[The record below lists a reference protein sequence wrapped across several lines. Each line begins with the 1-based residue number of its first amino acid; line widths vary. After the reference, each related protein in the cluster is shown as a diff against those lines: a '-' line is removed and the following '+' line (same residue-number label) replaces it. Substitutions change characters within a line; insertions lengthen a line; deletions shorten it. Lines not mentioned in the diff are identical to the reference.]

1 MLLALLLAATTTTAT
16 PIPLDKAHRAF
27 EEVRLAAE
35 EEGGK
40 LWGVPLAGP
49 MIFVDRETRFAVA
62 NQRDAEG
69 ALQPAGPVFTGTV
82 PPHIVL
88 ANTATTW
95 AGVRWTMVVWGA
107 VSDRTVPRRR
117 LLFHETW
124 HRIQG
129 DLGFPGVSTPVSDLE
144 SLEGRYWLQLE
155 LRALEAALRG
165 SDEKRQNAIRDALTF
180 RVRRRK
186 LLPSAGEHERA
197 LEANEGLAEYTG
209 FAMRGTSDSE
219 SRIALAER
227 LARLD
232 REASFVRSFAYE
244 TGPAY
249 GLLLDAAAPGW
260 TRRFRPTD
268 DLSVALGIASRVK
281 IDESQADAAAS
292 RYGGSQLRA
301 AEQKRAKERAERTAR
316 YRALFV
322 DGPVLEISLE
332 GARYGFDPNTVFSLE
347 AIGSYYP
354 TLDVTGDWGRLSVKD
369 GAVIASDF
377 KRVLVP
383 ANGKGW
389 TLDLNPGWK
398 IAPGTR
404 PGDQTVARS
413 E

>member
-1 MLLALLLAATTTTAT
+1 
-16 PIPLDKAHRAF
+16 
-27 EEVRLAAE
+27 
-35 EEGGK
+35 
-40 LWGVPLAGP
+40 
-49 MIFVDRETRFAVA
+49 
-62 NQRDAEG
+62 
-69 ALQPAGPVFTGTV
+69 
-82 PPHIVL
+82 
-88 ANTATTW
+88 
-95 AGVRWTMVVWGA
+95 
-107 VSDRTVPRRR
+107 
-117 LLFHETW
+117 
-124 HRIQG
+124 
-129 DLGFPGVSTPVSDLE
+129 
-144 SLEGRYWLQLE
+144 
-155 LRALEAALRG
+155 
-165 SDEKRQNAIRDALTF
+165 
-180 RVRRRK
+180 
-186 LLPSAGEHERA
+186 LLPAAGEHERA

-268 DLSVALGIASRVK
+268 DLSVALGIASRVQ
-281 IDESQADAAAS
+281 IDESQADAAAA
-292 RYGGSQLRA
+292 RYGGTQLRA
-301 AEQKRAKERAERTAR
+301 AEQKRSKERAERTAR

-322 DGPVLEISLE
+322 TGPVLEISLE

-347 AIGSYYP
+347 GVGSYYP

-377 KRVLVP
+377 SRVFVP

-398 IAPGTR
+398 IVPGTR
-404 PGDQTVARS
+404 TADQTVVRS